1 MKKYIILFGL
11 SLLTSSLCKAQ
22 VSINTSSPLGIFYID
37 GAADNTTT
45 SANRFKN
52 DVMVDVNGSLV
63 LGKATQPSVGQA
75 KVDITSD
82 AAYGTLKMADGGEGD
97 GMVLFGDAN
106 GYARWG
112 MLKGSGGYRLSLTA
126 PTAAM
131 ATGTFYTV
139 GFNNSLNYIPITE
152 KGSYI
157 VMIRMAATY
166 TGTLGRTG
174 GYFYLHKNT
183 VNTATMG
190 IDSIEMY
197 MECLTGKKF
206 STYTVLRALDLA
218 VGDKIYLVMRPQTE
232 GTWTLDLSLTTV
244 FFYRV

>member
-1 MKKYIILFGL
+1 MKKYITLLIL
-11 SLLTSSLCKAQ
+11 SLLMSSVSMAQ
-22 VSINTSSPLGIFYID
+22 VSINTKNPQGIFYID
-37 GAADNTTT
+37 GGADNTTT

-52 DVMVDVNGSLV
+52 DVMVDANGSLV
-63 LGKATQPSVGQA
+63 LGKPTQPSVGLA

-82 AAYGTLKMADGGEGD
+82 AAYGTLKMVDGGEGD
-97 GMVLFGDAN
+97 GMVLLGDAN

-112 MLKGSGGYRLSLTA
+112 MLKGSGGYKLSLTA
-126 PTAAM
+126 PTGAM
-131 ATGTFYTV
+131 ATGSFYTMT
-139 GFNNSLNYIPITE
+139 FSNKLNYIPITE
-152 KGSYI
+152 QGSYI
-157 VMIRMAATY
+157 VMVRMSATY
-166 TGTLGRTG
+166 TGALGRTG

-197 MECLTGKKF
+197 MECLSGKKF

-218 VGDKIYLVMRPQTE
+218 VGDKIYLVMKPQTA